1 LRPLKAVHHQTW
13 SNSMVEIIPSILVKT
28 KEEFLNKILA
38 VENIAERVHLDIAD
52 GIFVPNMTISGFEE
66 VESVE
71 TKLKIDAHLM
81 VSKPENHIIRW
92 LETSVDSITFHIEAT
107 QKAQEI
113 IEKAKEAD
121 RRVGIAL
128 NPETPISALAAFI
141 DQIDFV
147 HFMTVEP
154 GFYGG
159 QFVESVLD
167 KMSDFFYF
175 YPDKPISVD
184 GGVSPETAPKLVQA
198 GASVLISGSYIW
210 NSGDIKKA
218 IFCPLYDS

>member
-1 LRPLKAVHHQTW
+1 
-13 SNSMVEIIPSILVKT
+13 MVEIIPSILVKT
-28 KEEFLNKILA
+28 KEEFLNNILA
-38 VENIAERVHLDIAD
+38 VENLTERVHLDIAD

-66 VESVE
+66 VESIE
-71 TKLKIDAHLM
+71 TSLKIEAHLM
-81 VSKPENHIIRW
+81 VSKPENHVIRW
-92 LETSVDSITFHIEAT
+92 LETQVDSLIFHIEAT
-107 QKAQEI
+107 QKATEV

-121 RRVGIAL
+121 RRIGVAL

-154 GFYGG
+154 GFYGV

-167 KMSDFFYF
+167 KMSDFHYF

-184 GGVSPETAPKLVQA
+184 GGVNLETAPKLIQA
-198 GASVLISGSYIW
+198 GANTLIVGSYIW
-210 NSGDIKKA
+210 NSKDVTQAIEEIKKNV
-218 IFCPLYDS
+218 

>member
-1 LRPLKAVHHQTW
+1 
-13 SNSMVEIIPSILVKT
+13 MVEIIPSILVKT
-28 KEEFLNKILA
+28 KEEFLNKILT
-38 VENIAERVHLDIAD
+38 VESLTERVHLDVAD

-66 VESVE
+66 IESIETNLKVE
-71 TKLKIDAHLM
+71 AHLM

-92 LETSVDSITFHIEAT
+92 LETLVDSITFHIEAT

-128 NPETPISALAAFI
+128 NPETSISALAAFI

-159 QFVESVLD
+159 EFVESVLD
-167 KMSDFFYF
+167 KVSDFYYF
-175 YPDKPISVD
+175 YPDKPIIVD
-184 GGVSPETAPKLVQA
+184 GGINPERASKAVQA
-198 GASVLISGSYIW
+198 GANTLIVGSYIW
-210 NSGDIKKA
+210 NSKDVTQAIEEIKKNV
-218 IFCPLYDS
+218 

>member
-1 LRPLKAVHHQTW
+1 M
-13 SNSMVEIIPSILVKT
+13 SVEIIPSILVKT
-28 KEEFLNKILA
+28 KEEFLNKILT
-38 VENIAERVHLDIAD
+38 VESLTERVHLDVAD

-66 VESVE
+66 IESIETNLKVE
-71 TKLKIDAHLM
+71 AHLM

-92 LETSVDSITFHIEAT
+92 LETLVDSITFHIEAT

-128 NPETPISALAAFI
+128 NPETSISALAAFI

-159 QFVESVLD
+159 EFVESVLD
-167 KMSDFFYF
+167 KVSDFYYF
-175 YPDKPISVD
+175 YPDKPIIVD
-184 GGVSPETAPKLVQA
+184 GGINPERASKAVQA
-198 GASVLISGSYIW
+198 GANTLIVGSYIW
-210 NSGDIKKA
+210 NSKDVTQAIEEIKKNV
-218 IFCPLYDS
+218 

>member
-1 LRPLKAVHHQTW
+1 M
-13 SNSMVEIIPSILVKT
+13 SVEIIPAILVKT
-28 KEEFLNKILA
+28 KEEFLDKILA
-38 VENIAERVHLDIAD
+38 VENLTERVHLDIAD

-66 VESVE
+66 IESIE
-71 TKLKIDAHLM
+71 TNLKAEAHLM

-92 LETSVDSITFHIEAT
+92 LETPVDSITFHIEAT

-121 RRVGIAL
+121 RRIGIAL
-128 NPETPISALAAFI
+128 NPETPISALAPFI

-159 QFVESVLD
+159 EFVESVLD
-167 KMSDFFYF
+167 KVSDFYYF
-175 YPDKPISVD
+175 YPDKPITVD
-184 GGVSPETAPKLVQA
+184 GGINPERASKAVQA
-198 GASVLISGSYIW
+198 GANTLIVGSYIW
-210 NSGDIKKA
+210 NSKDVAQAIEEIKKNV
-218 IFCPLYDS
+218 

>member
-1 LRPLKAVHHQTW
+1 
-13 SNSMVEIIPSILVKT
+13 MVEIIPSILVKT

-38 VENIAERVHLDIAD
+38 VESLTERIHLDIAD

-66 VESVE
+66 VESIE
-71 TKLKIDAHLM
+71 TSLKIEAHLM
-81 VSKPENHIIRW
+81 VSKPENHVIRW
-92 LETSVDSITFHIEAT
+92 LETQVDSLIFHIEAT
-107 QKAQEI
+107 QKATEV

-121 RRVGIAL
+121 RRIGVAL

-167 KMSDFFYF
+167 KMSDFHYF

-184 GGVSPETAPKLVQA
+184 GGVNLETAPKLIQA
-198 GASVLISGSYIW
+198 GANTLIVGSYIW
-210 NSGDIKKA
+210 NSKDVTQAIEEIKKNV
-218 IFCPLYDS
+218 